1 MIGRAISHYRVL
13 ETLGAGGMG
22 VVYLAEDG
30 RLGRQVALK
39 FLPPEASRDETTLE
53 RFRLEARAASS
64 LSHPGICTVFDIGDD
79 GGSPFIVMEALKGE
93 TLRDRIKRAPIT
105 VSDVLDL
112 AIQLADALEAAHS
125 QGIVHRDIKPGNI
138 FVGEKNRVKILDF
151 GLAKLVQPPNA
162 TATLSADDQLTV
174 PGSTLGTVSYMS
186 PEQARGEEVDAR
198 SDLFS
203 LGTVIYEMAAGVQAF
218 GGSSPGAVIAAIL
231 IRQAAPIIERNGA
244 IPPRLEEI
252 IQKALE
258 KDRDLRYQH
267 AADLLTDLK
276 RLRRDMEV
284 SSSHSSATV
293 LATRPGQVPIAAA
306 SRASVAK
313 AAPGSRASVA
323 PADGIAPAS
332 LAPASLA
339 PASLAPPSQAGRAPA
354 WRYGLGAGAAVVLV
368 ALGLAWAWRPRAETP
383 APAPQAGSSQAGP
396 SALAPAPGPVAA
408 QPPPVEAAAPS
419 RSSVQPPA
427 AASAAPATPPPQTAI
442 AVRTAPPAAAT
453 SSQSA
458 APAPTSATRVASA
471 APAETPAPAPQ
482 LAPAVSA
489 PVLSNVP
496 LTNAPVPAPPPS
508 APAPRTALPA
518 PAPTAPPTAAE
529 SDDAAIRRALATYAL
544 AVEKKD
550 VSLFRSVRPGLSAAE
565 EGRLRDSFKQIESQ
579 QVTLDV
585 EEIRVEGRA
594 ATVRLSRKDT
604 LVVGGRRQTQN
615 SRQVLRLEKAGADW
629 IISEFH

>member
-13 ETLGAGGMG
+13 QTLGAGGMG

-93 TLRDRIKRAPIT
+93 TLRDRIKRAPIK
-105 VSDVLDL
+105 VSEVLDL

-125 QGIVHRDIKPGNI
+125 QGIIHRDIKPGNI

-151 GLAKLVQPPNA
+151 GLAKLVQPTNA

-186 PEQARGEEVDAR
+186 PEQARGDEVDAR

-231 IRQAAPIIERNGA
+231 IRPAPPLLERNGA

-276 RLRRDMEV
+276 RLRRDIEV
-284 SSSHSSATV
+284 NSSHSSATL
-293 LATRPGQVPIAAA
+293 LAAPSDLVTVAPA

-313 AAPGSRASVA
+313 ATAGSRASVA
-323 PADGIAPAS
+323 SAERAGSPLS
-332 LAPASLA
+332 LAPA
-339 PASLAPPSQAGRAPA
+339 PQPGRGA
-354 WRYGLGAGAAVVLV
+354 WRHGIAAGTAVVLV
-368 ALGLAWAWRPRAETP
+368 VLGLAWAWRPRAEP
-383 APAPQAGSSQAGP
+383 PAAPAQTVPPTVAAAAGAVAASSAASGPQAA
-396 SALAPAPGPVAA
+396 
-408 QPPPVEAAAPS
+408 S
-419 RSSVQPPA
+419 RSSATPA
-427 AASAAPATPPPQTAI
+427 AGTSTAPATPPQTAGDARTVPATGPA
-442 AVRTAPPAAAT
+442 AVASPPVAPAATRSVQVASVDAAAT
-453 SSQSA
+453 
-458 APAPTSATRVASA
+458 PAP
-471 APAETPAPAPQ
+471 PPQ
-482 LAPAVSA
+482 LAPAVST
-489 PVLSNVP
+489 PVLSGVP
-496 LTNAPVPAPPPS
+496 LTSASVPAPPPS
-508 APAPRTALPA
+508 APAPRATPMAPPAAPSA
-518 PAPTAPPTAAE
+518 PAAAAE
-529 SDDAAIRRALATYAL
+529 SDDAAIRRTLATYAM

-594 ATVRLSRKDT
+594 ATVRLSRKDS
-604 LVVGGRRQTQN
+604 LVVGGRRQTQS

-629 IISEFH
+629 IIAEFR

>member
-39 FLPPEASRDETTLE
+39 FLPPEASRDATTLE

-93 TLRDRIKRAPIT
+93 TLRDRIKRAPIP
-105 VSDVLDL
+105 VPEVLDL

-151 GLAKLVQPPNA
+151 GLAKLVQTTNA
-162 TATLSADDQLTV
+162 TATMSADNLTV
-174 PGSTLGTVSYMS
+174 PGSTLGTVAYMS

-218 GGSSPGAVIAAIL
+218 SGSSAGAVIAAIL
-231 IRQAAPIIERNGA
+231 IHPPAPIVERNGA
-244 IPPRLEEI
+244 VPPRLEEI
-252 IQKALE
+252 IHKALE

-267 AADLLTDLK
+267 VADLLTDLK
-276 RLRRDMEV
+276 RLRRDIELN
-284 SSSHSSATV
+284 SSRSSASMA
-293 LATRPGQVPIAAA
+293 ATRIDPVPAPA
-306 SRASVAK
+306 SR
-313 AAPGSRASVA
+313 
-323 PADGIAPAS
+323 AS
-332 LAPASLA
+332 LAPAAPAGPMSLA
-339 PASLAPPSQAGRAPA
+339 PASQAERAPA
-354 WRYGLGAGAAVVLV
+354 WRQGVAAGAAVVLI
-368 ALGLAWAWRPRAETP
+368 ALGAAWTWLPRAVTP
-383 APAPQAGSSQAGP
+383 APSAQAAPPALATPAGAGPAAPAPSQPEAASRSSAPPAAGP
-396 SALAPAPGPVAA
+396 SAAPVTSPPRTAGEVRT
-408 QPPPVEAAAPS
+408 PPVGGSSAAAP
-419 RSSVQPPA
+419 
-427 AASAAPATPPPQTAI
+427 
-442 AVRTAPPAAAT
+442 AAT
-453 SSQSA
+453 REVQ
-458 APAPTSATRVASA
+458 VASM
-471 APAETPAPAPQ
+471 APAETPAPPPLLTPAAPGA
-482 LAPAVSA
+482 L
-489 PVLSNVP
+489 LSN
-496 LTNAPVPAPPPS
+496 ASVPAPPPS
-508 APAPRTALPA
+508 APATRAALPA
-518 PAPTAPPTAAE
+518 PTARAASPEPSAPPPAVE
-529 SDDAAIRRALATYAL
+529 SDEAAIRRTLTTYAM

-594 ATVRLSRKDT
+594 ATVRISRRDS

-629 IISEFH
+629 IISEFR

>member
-13 ETLGAGGMG
+13 DTLGAGGMG
-22 VVYLAEDG
+22 VVYLAEDD

-93 TLRDRIKRAPIT
+93 TLRDRIKRAPIK

-151 GLAKLVQPPNA
+151 GLAKLVQPTDA
-162 TATLSADDQLTV
+162 TATMSAEDQLTL

-231 IRQAAPIIERNGA
+231 IRPAPSILERNET

-267 AADLLTDLK
+267 AADFLTDLK
-276 RLRRDMEV
+276 RLRRDVELN
-284 SSSHSSATV
+284 SSHSSATV
-293 LATRPGQVPIAAA
+293 LAARPDLVTMAPA
-306 SRASVAK
+306 SRGSIAK
-313 AAPGSRASVA
+313 AATGSRAS
-323 PADGIAPAS
+323 IAPAEPTGPMS

-339 PASLAPPSQAGRAPA
+339 PASLAGASQAERAPA
-354 WRYGLGAGAAVVLV
+354 WRHGAVAGAAVVLV
-368 ALGLAWAWRPRAETP
+368 GLGLAWVWRPHAEPP
-383 APAPQAGSSQAGP
+383 APSAQAAVAQAPSSQAGP
-396 SALAPAPGPVAA
+396 PASSGPEAASRSSAA
-408 QPPPVEAAAPS
+408 AAAP
-419 RSSVQPPA
+419 
-427 AASAAPATPPPQTAI
+427 ASAAPAIPPPQTVSA
-442 AVRTAPPAAAT
+442 ARPLPATGLVPASSPAAT
-453 SSQSA
+453 RA
-458 APAPTSATRVASA
+458 AHVAA
-471 APAETPAPAPQ
+471 MPPAETPPPPPQ
-482 LAPAVSA
+482 LAPVVSA
-489 PVLSNVP
+489 PVLSTVPLTNVP
-496 LTNAPVPAPPPS
+496 LTNASVPAPPPS
-508 APAPRTALPA
+508 APAPRAA
-518 PAPTAPPTAAE
+518 PAAPPAASAAAAE
-529 SDDAAIRRALATYAL
+529 SDDAAIRRTLATYAL

-550 VSLFRSVRPGLSAAE
+550 VSLFRTVRPGLSAAE

-579 QVTLDV
+579 QVTLEIED
-585 EEIRVEGRA
+585 IRVEGRT
-594 ATVRLSRKDT
+594 ATVRLTRKDS

-615 SRQVLRLEKAGADW
+615 SRQVLRLEKTGADW
-629 IISEFH
+629 IISEFR

>member
-79 GGSPFIVMEALKGE
+79 DGSPFIVMEALKGE
-93 TLRDRIKRAPIT
+93 TLRDRIKRAPIK
-105 VSDVLDL
+105 VSEVLEL

-138 FVGEKNRVKILDF
+138 FVGEKNRLKILDF
-151 GLAKLVQPPNA
+151 GLAKLVQPTNA
-162 TATLSADDQLTV
+162 TATMSADDQLTV

-186 PEQARGEEVDAR
+186 PEQARGDEVDAR

-231 IRQAAPIIERNGA
+231 IRPAPSIIERNGA

-276 RLRRDMEV
+276 RLRRDIEV
-284 SSSHSSATV
+284 NSSHSSATV
-293 LATRPGQVPIAAA
+293 VAPRVDQAPMAPA
-306 SRASVAK
+306 SRASIAK
-313 AAPGSRASVA
+313 ATPGSRASVA
-323 PADGIAPAS
+323 QAEPAAATS
-332 LAPASLA
+332 LAPA
-339 PASLAPPSQAGRAPA
+339 SQAGRAPA
-354 WRYGLGAGAAVVLV
+354 WRHGVAAAGAAVVVVV
-368 ALGLAWAWRPRAETP
+368 ALGLAWVWRPQVETP
-383 APAPQAGSSQAGP
+383 APSAPARSSLAGP
-396 SALAPAPGPVAA
+396 PAPSEP
-408 QPPPVEAAAPS
+408 EAPLPS
-419 RSSVQPPA
+419 SAPPA
-427 AASAAPATPPPQTAI
+427 AGASAAPVTPPPQA
-442 AVRTAPPAAAT
+442 ASDVRTLPAAGSAPAG
-453 SSQSA
+453 SA
-458 APAPTSATRVASA
+458 AAGSRPVAPAATRPVGVASMEPA
-471 APAETPAPAPQ
+471 ATPAPPPQ

-489 PVLSNVP
+489 PLLSNVP
-496 LTNAPVPAPPPS
+496 LTNASVPAPPPS
-508 APAPRTALPA
+508 APAPRAAPTALPA
-518 PAPTAPPTAAE
+518 APTAPLAAAE
-529 SDDAAIRRALATYAL
+529 SDEAAIRRTLATYAM

-585 EEIRVEGRA
+585 EDIRVEGRA
-594 ATVRLSRKDT
+594 ATVRLSRKDS

-629 IISEFH
+629 IISEFR